1 MKRGRVGLPVTEE
14 GGREGGEVGLLGQ
27 RLVLRVGVGY
37 AHHRVEKGRN
47 YRMSERRRKAHF

>member
-1 MKRGRVGLPVTEE
+1 VTEE